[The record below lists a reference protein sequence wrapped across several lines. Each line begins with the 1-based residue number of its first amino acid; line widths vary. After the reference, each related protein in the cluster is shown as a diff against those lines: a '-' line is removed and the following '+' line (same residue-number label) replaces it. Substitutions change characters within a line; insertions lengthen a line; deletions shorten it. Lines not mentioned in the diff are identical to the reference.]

1 MGVGQRRAG
10 AKKNKH
16 TCITNLLNHQ
26 ILKNNTRN
34 KMKPYF
40 INSRRIFLKNS
51 LALGTLLLFSLSKP
65 SIGYSDCTLS
75 PKESSGPFYP
85 LSFPIDQDND
95 LTYLNNQSLIAEGEI
110 IYIKGLVQN
119 ESCEP
124 ISNALVEIWQA
135 CSTGRYNHPD
145 DKNPAKLDPNF
156 QYWGKAITNKDGEYG
171 FKTIKPGS
179 YPVNWFWTRPP
190 HIHFTV
196 SSSKYSNFTTQ
207 MYFSGD
213 PLNNKDWLLKKHTKA
228 KQTQSTVS
236 FNLSKKE
243 RIGIFNLTLSE

>member
-1 MGVGQRRAG
+1 MT
-10 AKKNKH
+10 KF
-16 TCITNLLNHQ
+16 
-26 ILKNNTRN
+26 
-34 KMKPYF
+34 YF

-51 LALGTLLLFSLSKP
+51 LALGTLLVSSLYKP

-95 LTYLNNQSLIAEGEI
+95 LTYLNNKSLSAEGEI

-145 DKNPAKLDPNF
+145 DKNSAKIDPNF
-156 QYWGKAITNKDGEYG
+156 QYWGKAITPKKNQWKKIVKQAVATLTTPEK
-171 FKTIKPGS
+171 FTIGS
-179 YPVNWFWTRPP
+179 YQAIV
-190 HIHFTV
+190 
-196 SSSKYSNFTTQ
+196 YNFNT
-207 MYFSGD
+207 
-213 PLNNKDWLLKKHTKA
+213 
-228 KQTQSTVS
+228 
-236 FNLSKKE
+236 LSYE
-243 RIGIFNLTLSE
+243 RI

>member
-1 MGVGQRRAG
+1 M
-10 AKKNKH
+10 NKFH
-16 TCITNLLNHQ
+16 
-26 ILKNNTRN
+26 
-34 KMKPYF
+34 F

-51 LALGTLLLFSLSKP
+51 LALGTLLVSSLYKP

-95 LTYLNNQSLIAEGEI
+95 LTYLNNKSLSAEGEI

-145 DKNPAKLDPNF
+145 DKNSAKIDSNF
-156 QYWGKAITNKDGEYG
+156 QYWGKAITNKDGVYG

-190 HIHFTV
+190 HIHFTI
-196 SSSKYSNFTTQ
+196 SSSEYSTFTTQ

-228 KQTQSTVS
+228 KQTQSVVS
-236 FNLSKKE
+236 FNIPKKE
-243 RIGIFNLTLSE
+243 HIGIFNLTLGE